1 MTKKNPG
8 SGVTGSFLEYKFL
21 YCLAV
26 LFYDK
31 YVLLLYSGEKNEGE
45 SIFKKV
51 MHLSVIWFTQF
62 IFPNFRLKINLERKL
77 QLWRKDNKVTN
88 PLPHSLNSKSLI

>member
-31 YVLLLYSGEKNEGE
+31 YVLLLYSGEK
-45 SIFKKV
+45 K
-51 MHLSVIWFTQF
+51 
-62 IFPNFRLKINLERKL
+62 
-77 QLWRKDNKVTN
+77 
-88 PLPHSLNSKSLI
+88 